1 MARWAIL
8 PEWRIERWLNR
19 TVEWSGMRG
28 SPAMI
33 LFFHMRCEGCVKL
46 ALPQAEQMYREY
58 AGRGIQIAGVHS
70 AFEGGAAEGL
80 DEFIQTGGYTLPVGV
95 DAAGESWKP
104 RTMEAWD
111 VEGTPTIVLVDKRG
125 QLRLKKLG
133 HLDDAR
139 LRAALDG
146 LLAEC

>member
-33 LFFHMRCEGCVKL
+33 LFFHMRCDGCVRL
-46 ALPQAEQMYREY
+46 ALPQAERIYREY
-58 AGRGIQIAGVHS
+58 AGRGLQVAGVHG
-70 AFEGGAAEGL
+70 AFEGGTQEGL
-80 DEFIQTGGYTLPVGV
+80 DEFIQAGGFTLPVGV

-111 VEGTPTIVLVDKRG
+111 VEGTPTIILLDKRG

-133 HLDDAR
+133 PIDDAR
-139 LRAALDG
+139 LREALDG
-146 LLAEC
+146 LLAE